1 MDNLLHPDYVKKIIR
16 CIAYA
21 LQHLHQKGIAH
32 RDIKLPNI
40 LLKKDFT
47 IKLADLGFAKEVNNE
62 VMMKTYCGTPITMA
76 PEIL

>member
-47 IKLADLGFAKEVNNE
+47 IKLADLGFAK
-62 VMMKTYCGTPITMA
+62 
-76 PEIL
+76 